1 MTVKVWTAAEK
12 CLGEPGVLKEGAN
25 SEVCDAL
32 SLGLLKL
39 EVPTGRGVK
48 VHERTSV
55 FSAAL
60 ASAQCSPAPHPGN
73 SLLKILSKVQTPA
86 SELDLFASLS
96 TFFFP
101 AREDHYQ
108 LLCQLVLPSTQRE
121 VECGWE
127 SRYGLLLFCRLVAHS
142 APL

>member
-1 MTVKVWTAAEK
+1 M
-12 CLGEPGVLKEGAN
+12 LKEGAN

-60 ASAQCSPAPHPGN
+60 ASAQCSPDPHPGN

-108 LLCQLVLPSTQRE
+108 LLCQLVLPSTQRS
-121 VECGWE
+121 VAGSPDMFCYSSVAWLPT
-127 SRYGLLLFCRLVAHS
+127 LLLSETVARWY
-142 APL
+142 LQWW